1 VTFPAVRE
9 RVVIE
14 GSDEVFLV
22 VSVDR
27 ERAVADLIPL
37 CEGGSPQEDVPL
49 ASLRRLKGHCNFAD

>member
-1 VTFPAVRE
+1 MTFPAVRE

-14 GSDEVFLV
+14 GGDEVFLV

-37 CEGGSPQEDVPL
+37 SEGGSPQEDL
-49 ASLRRLKGHCNFAD
+49 AALRRLKGHSSFAD